1 MPQCVLQ
8 SYIRI
13 PLERVHK
20 NGKRS
25 VDDVRSSMK
34 TISGR
39 WAANPS
45 QKDNPHE
52 DLNNYLDAQYYGP
65 IDLGTPAQTFNV
77 VFDTGSSN
85 LWVPS
90 KKCPIW
96 EIACSEYKLHYY

>member
-1 MPQCVLQ
+1 
-8 SYIRI
+8 
-13 PLERVHK
+13 
-20 NGKRS
+20 
-25 VDDVRSSMK
+25 MK

-39 WAANPS
+39 WGNE
-45 QKDNPHE
+45 KVTLDNPHE
-52 DLNNYLDAQYYGP
+52 DLKNYLDAQYYGP

-96 EIACSEYKLHYY
+96 EVACSKFRLYTVRYIWLFYGHILVPIEIK

>member
-1 MPQCVLQ
+1 M
-8 SYIRI
+8 
-13 PLERVHK
+13 HK

-39 WAANPS
+39 WAAAPS

-96 EIACSEYKLHYY
+96 EVACSEYKLHYILNKVIN